1 MSACARENRG
11 VSSHDLDVGLLS
23 PVWAGTHAAALTS
36 DTAILAALLDV
47 EIALAKA
54 QAPSSVSE
62 RIEKLARSW
71 KLEPTEI
78 AAAARTS
85 GSPVLAVHAKLRQA
99 LDDEAAG
106 WLHRGATSQDVFD
119 TTLVLIAKRTV
130 AHLIGDAHACCERLI
145 DLANMHRATV
155 MVGRT
160 MTQHAAPTTLGLK
173 FAGWLLAIASA
184 THRLKREAAALPVQL
199 GGTVGTLAA
208 FQQASGARKLVEK
221 LALALDLQAP
231 IIPWHV
237 LRAPVTRLGDALVT
251 LSDALGTAAANISI
265 LARPEIGELDDGAG
279 SGTSALPHKRNP
291 VRSILVSVAARQAP
305 SLGAQLHACAVTVDE
320 RPDGAWHAEWPAL
333 RELLRVVGGQ
343 VETAK
348 SMFEH
353 LRVFPDRIDRN
364 LLLSGETLASE
375 RVAARFAE
383 EIGIT
388 KTTILVNQW
397 LTKRASL
404 TELIANEPGL
414 KAITPAVLEA
424 LTDPHSATG
433 DAVKLVD
440 RAVAAAKTELA

>member
-184 THRLKREAAALPVQL
+184 THRLKREVAARTRP
-199 GGTVGTLAA
+199 
-208 FQQASGARKLVEK
+208 SGA
-221 LALALDLQAP
+221 
-231 IIPWHV
+231 HH
-237 LRAPVTRLGDALVT
+237 
-251 LSDALGTAAANISI
+251 S
-265 LARPEIGELDDGAG
+265 ELDDAAG
-279 SGTSALPHKRNP
+279 SGTS
-291 VRSILVSVAARQAP
+291 
-305 SLGAQLHACAVTVDE
+305 
-320 RPDGAWHAEWPAL
+320 DGAWHAEWPAL

-364 LLLSGETLASE
+364 LLLSKETLASE

-388 KTTILVNQW
+388 KTTILMNQW

-414 KAITPAVLEA
+414 EAITPAVLEA